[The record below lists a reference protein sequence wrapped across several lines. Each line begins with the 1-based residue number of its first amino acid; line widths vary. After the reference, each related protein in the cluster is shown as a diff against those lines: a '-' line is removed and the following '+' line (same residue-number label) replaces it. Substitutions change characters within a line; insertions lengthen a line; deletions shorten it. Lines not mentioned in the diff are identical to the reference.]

1 MFLLNFFFFTPNT
14 QKDAEIIVMQIKN
27 FNAQNIDHSHFI
39 V

>member
-27 FNAQNIDHSHFI
+27 NAQNIDHSHFI

>member
-1 MFLLNFFFFTPNT
+1 MFLLKFFFTPNT

>member
-27 FNAQNIDHSHFI
+27 FNAQNIDHFHFI

>member
-1 MFLLNFFFFTPNT
+1 MFLLNFFFTPNT
-14 QKDAEIIVMQIKN
+14 QKDAEIIVMQIKI